1 MYEWSAT
8 HSPRGGCFRRTQA
21 AGRLSCCE
29 LRCRGPGLKCR
40 RYINQRQF
48 KREDYFNLG
57 MSLCMF
63 QYMVHYLLSRKVSI
77 RAPLLSVLIRDSQT
91 IRHAMNCKLKQAQY
105 PKAVGVACW
114 GQGQVQTGISFTM
127 AHLALSF
134 VKPRVK
140 RWWLQPRK
148 VLSVGAEKVGP
159 TSIHPSWWDLPG
171 TALTILRRKQSQ
183 VFGKLPSINSQA
195 GLKPSDVNW

>member
-8 HSPRGGCFRRTQA
+8 RSPRGSCFRRIQA

-40 RYINQRQF
+40 HYINQCQF

-57 MSLCMF
+57 MSLYMF
-63 QYMVHYLLSRKVSI
+63 QYMVHYLLSRKVSL
-77 RAPLLSVLIRDSQT
+77 RGPLLSVLICEGQT
-91 IRHAMNCKLKQAQY
+91 IRHAMNCKSKQAQH
-105 PKAVGVACW
+105 PQRVGVVTCW
-114 GQGQVQTGISFTM
+114 GHGQVKTGISFTM
-127 AHLALSF
+127 ARLALSF

-159 TSIHPSWWDLPG
+159 TP
-171 TALTILRRKQSQ
+171 
-183 VFGKLPSINSQA
+183 PSILVGPPWNSPNYSQ
-195 GLKPSDVNW
+195 KETESSIWKVTSH